1 MNSSFTHKCA
11 TCPGTVNWNGPS
23 KKAYYCFEC
32 RSDHK
37 KSEGKHK
44 RESNNILREYMN
56 LIKIHGSTPE
66 KMDNLQ
72 RYWIDESYLGN
83 KKAQIFLELIEHSE
97 FTICDV
103 PDSPKKVSNGYYNVF
118 DDNDQYNSV
127 DYDDIWDNQNDSSVA
142 NAIGFFKKNM
152 FRKFT
157 NNMKYTVKSDNPWN
171 TQTKSGDLSNSF
183 SIAESLASLPSKAE
197 RRRQY
202 MFQ

>member
-1 MNSSFTHKCA
+1 MNSSFIHKCA
-11 TCPGTVNWNGPS
+11 TCSGTVNWNGPS

-37 KSEGKHK
+37 KSERKHTM
-44 RESNNILREYMN
+44 ESNNIIREYMN

-72 RYWIDESYLGN
+72 QYWIDESYLGN
-83 KKAQIFLELIEHSE
+83 KKTQMFLELIEHSK

-103 PDSPKKVSNGYYNVF
+103 PDSHKKVSNGYYGAF
-118 DDNDQYNSV
+118 DDN
-127 DYDDIWDNQNDSSVA
+127 DDIWDNQNESSVV

-157 NNMKYTVKSDNPWN
+157 NNMKDTVKSDNAWN
-171 TQTKSGDLSNSF
+171 TQTKSGDLSKSF
-183 SIAESLASLPSKAE
+183 SIAESLASLPSKTS